1 MLNHSGLRST
11 AIKDTPRD
19 RVYYLICYAVITLLM
34 LLVLYPLVYIVS
46 ASFSSADAITSGKMW
61 LWPVNVTTI
70 GYRYV
75 LQYDAIWL
83 GYRNTIFYT
92 FFGTLINVVMTMT
105 CAYGLSRP
113 GMRGRRILNFLF
125 TFTMIFKGGMIPNYL
140 LMKDLGLL
148 DTVWSILLPGAISV
162 YNLTVART
170 FIESNIPRDLLE
182 AAHIDGCSDIRFF
195 FSIVLPLS
203 KPVLAVLLMMYASS
217 HWNAYFN
224 AFLYLTN
231 KQLYPLQIFLRQILV
246 QSNLSSDMLDPEAV
260 AQLQTLQ
267 QILKYTVIVISTA
280 PMLCLYPFVQKY
292 FQQGMMVGAVKG

>member
-19 RVYYLICYAVITLLM
+19 KVYYLICYAVITLLM
-34 LLVLYPLVYIVS
+34 LLVLYPLIYIVS

-92 FFGTLINVVMTMT
+92 FFGTLINVAMTMT